1 MNKLIMKCIFGVD
14 VGGTQIKVG
23 KFIEGELVLKYSIDT
38 DSSNNGEKIFDEVCR
53 SIMNTL
59 GDDELVG
66 VGIGVPGP
74 VLENKVLKAHALG
87 WSVIDVKKKINC
99 YFPNAFVKVL
109 NDANAAAYAEVT
121 NGAAKGYNNVIMLT
135 IGTGLGG
142 GTIINGKIYEGSNGS
157 SGEIGH
163 ICLER
168 NGRSCNCGLHGCL
181 EQYAS
186 AKGIVRTAIE
196 KRENKNTLL
205 NKDCL
210 TCKEIFEFAKI
221 GDKVA
226 CEVVEEFSEQ
236 LAIGCADICNVFNPE
251 LILLGG
257 GVSEAGN
264 FLLDKVKRK
273 FSDFAFHT
281 MKNTEFALANLGNDA
296 GIYGN
301 YYAVRC
307 LLDEKNCI

>member
-1 MNKLIMKCIFGVD
+1 MKCIFGVD

-23 KFIEGELVLKYSIDT
+23 KFIEGELVLKYTIDT
-38 DSSNNGEKIFDEVCR
+38 DSSNNGEKIFDEICK
-53 SIMNTL
+53 SIKDAL
-59 GDDELVG
+59 GDDELIG
-66 VGIGVPGP
+66 IGIGVPGP
-74 VLENKVLKAHALG
+74 VLDDKVLKAHALG
-87 WSVIDVKKKINC
+87 WNVLDVKKKINC
-99 YFPNAFVKVL
+99 CFPNALVKVL
-109 NDANAAAYAEVT
+109 NDANAAAFGEVLG
-121 NGAAKGYNNVIMLT
+121 GAAKGYNNVIMLT

-142 GTIINGKIYEGSNGS
+142 GTIINGRVYEGSNGS

-181 EQYAS
+181 EQYVS
-186 AKGIVRTAIE
+186 ARGIVKTAIE
-196 KRENKNTLL
+196 MRENKETLL
-205 NKDCL
+205 NKRGL
-210 TCKEIFEFAKI
+210 TCKEVFEFAKT
-221 GDKVA
+221 GDVVA
-226 CEVVEEFSEQ
+226 SEVVEEFSEQ

-264 FLLDKVKRK
+264 FLLEKVKNK

-281 MKNTEFALANLGNDA
+281 MKNTEFKLASLGNDA

-307 LLDEKNCI
+307 LLDEKNYI